1 MEGSK
6 QNAFRQRGLVALDIF
21 GLSLLRKWSVLSTR
35 HKLGVDIQEARN
47 ERRIAMVKSK
57 DIPKLV
63 DELGRLNA
71 KVADLIV
78 RIDEIKSTLKES
90 GYGEVE
96 GRLFR
101 ATISESSKPVTN
113 YEKVFKALKAPASR
127 VTTMLERY
135 TTHTKFQTVR
145 VYSR

>member
-1 MEGSK
+1 
-6 QNAFRQRGLVALDIF
+6 
-21 GLSLLRKWSVLSTR
+21 
-35 HKLGVDIQEARN
+35 
-47 ERRIAMVKSK
+47 MVKSK